1 MTKEY
6 KTRIDLATA
15 KEHLKLEHDE
25 DDSIIQNIYLPAAEH
40 EVIGAVTLEYESP
53 FFDDNAVF
61 EIAALLL
68 LSANYENRKAT
79 SLQKQNEVPFALIA
93 YIQRLRGDYKKWT
106 LKNSQT
112 E

>member
-1 MTKEY
+1 MINEH

-15 KEHLKLEHDE
+15 KAHLKLEHDE
-25 DDSIIQNIYLPAAEH
+25 DDSIIQDIYLPAAEH
-40 EVIGAVTLEYESP
+40 EVACAVTADYESA

-61 EIAALLL
+61 KIATLLL

-79 SLQKQNEVPFALIA
+79 SLQKQNEVPFALIS

-106 LKNSQT
+106 LKNSQI

>member
-15 KEHLKLEHDE
+15 KAHLKLEHDE
-25 DDSIIQNIYLPAAEH
+25 DDNIIQNIYLPAAEN
-40 EVIGAVTLEYESP
+40 EVIGAVTLENESP

-79 SLQKQNEVPFALIA
+79 SLQKQNEVPFALIS

-106 LKNSQT
+106 LKNSQI